1 MVKIETKDVEMKDE
15 SSTKNETNGN
25 TEEVKKDEDLLTLEG
40 MNFTKWSKI
49 SILLILSYLH
59 TNKHII

>member
-40 MNFTKWSKI
+40 MNFTKLSKI